1 MSKEDKDLFKEL
13 EVQALKLSDKDIE
26 VIMEALANPSEPNKE
41 LVKAAKEYLEN
52 LEENGTR

>member
-52 LEENGTR
+52 INNKE